1 MFAYLGASI
10 LSIDGKWTAVLM
22 ALMILAAMPVIRA
35 IMLYTMPLVY
45 KLMKRPFPLSSNE
58 LKVCWYSGMV
68 RGVIAFA
75 LCLQI
80 DSVHK
85 KFIVTIALVLVMAT
99 TIIGST
105 FLKSFMNWIGFKD
118 P

>member
-1 MFAYLGASI
+1 
-10 LSIDGKWTAVLM
+10 M
-22 ALMILAAMPVIRA
+22 ALLILASMPIIRA
-35 IMLYTMPLVY
+35 LMVYILPLAYKIMR
-45 KLMKRPFPLSSNE
+45 RPFPMNTKE

-80 DSVHK
+80 DSKDK
-85 KFIVTIALVLVMAT
+85 KYIITVALVIVMVT

-105 FLKSFMNWIGFKD
+105 FLKNFIRWTGMKD
-118 P
+118 PDSSEN